1 MTSDAFLPCI
11 DKKVHSVVKAGPSCD
26 TLGASSS
33 PLSGNEV
40 LFSTPRQG
48 WNTDA
53 LHSAAS
59 VHGGADT
66 LKLYL
71 FINRKFIVFF
81 FNSIPPIHPQ
91 PSPSR
96 VSFFL
101 LSFIFASRLQEC
113 AWNGLIYL
121 FLTFNS
127 HLPQDVLSCLAMSGE
142 GGAGWSDGSSVEVFV
157 WGTSSQKA
165 RRTRSS
171 LRSSR
176 RRSQEC
182 IRWVCAFLRETHIL
196 SYSRQTLFWIDM
208 LLIQ

>member
-1 MTSDAFLPCI
+1 M
-11 DKKVHSVVKAGPSCD
+11 
-26 TLGASSS
+26 
-33 PLSGNEV
+33 
-40 LFSTPRQG
+40 
-48 WNTDA
+48 
-53 LHSAAS
+53 
-59 VHGGADT
+59 
-66 LKLYL
+66 KLYL

-142 GGAGWSDGSSVEVFV
+142 GGAGWSPAHDCGQTSPYCVQGCEAAHGEAPAASPAAPAANPAAASAAAPAAAPVSRSDGSSVEVFV

-208 LLIQ
+208 LLI

>member
-11 DKKVHSVVKAGPSCD
+11 DKEVLSVVKAGPSCD

-40 LFSTPRQG
+40 LFSIPRQG

-59 VHGGADT
+59 VHGGAET

-91 PSPSR
+91 PSQSR

-101 LSFIFASRLQEC
+101 LSIIFASRLQEC

-142 GGAGWSDGSSVEVFV
+142 GGAGWSPARKIPFHLGLKGRPLIGPPVKRAL
-157 WGTSSQKA
+157 SQWSNEYDVTNHQPIA
-165 RRTRSS
+165 
-171 LRSSR
+171 
-176 RRSQEC
+176 
-182 IRWVCAFLRETHIL
+182 
-196 SYSRQTLFWIDM
+196 TLDR
-208 LLIQ
+208 